1 MSSIARP
8 ESARLWRGPRRVQGR
23 TLRHFAGFPG
33 ASCKIGQ
40 MLAKLRAHFHQ

>member
-1 MSSIARP
+1 MAR
-8 ESARLWRGPRRVQGR
+8 AAPRPGR
-23 TLRHFAGFPG
+23 TLRHFAGVPG